1 MANNQPVQ
9 SATPVSIEQIIEDLR
24 LQRHACIKELLQD
37 SNLMSFLEAQ
47 YDVFQISSVRRE
59 FLKRDLLELKD
70 SSLDRVHYASLIKDI
85 KENGSVELQQH
96 PLFLSELREIFKK
109 YYF

>member
-24 LQRHACIKELLQD
+24 SQRHARIQELLKD
-37 SNLMSFLEAQ
+37 SNLMSFLEEH

-59 FLKRDLLELKD
+59 FLKRDLTELKD
-70 SSLDRVHYASLIKDI
+70 SSLDLVQYASLIKDI
-85 KENGSVELQQH
+85 KENGATGLQKH
-96 PLFLSELREIFKK
+96 PLFLQELNGIFKK
-109 YYF
+109 YGF